1 MKIPHRPTLPIR
13 RAMRESFD
21 LGRDGELEK
30 RPVSAFDGGEEPT
43 WSRPTDL
50 PLHRRPVIMLAEDD
64 SAMLSL
70 LSSQLRRDG
79 YRVIPCADG
88 MEFVH
93 RIDVYRTHGIPIG
106 VDLVI
111 SDVRMPKLS
120 GLELLELVKEA
131 PLGIPVILI
140 SAFGDTEMR
149 GEAARRD
156 AAAFFSKPFD
166 IDQLRAAVRTNL
178 PKVL

>member
-1 MKIPHRPTLPIR
+1 MKIPRPTLPLR

-21 LGRDGELEK
+21 LGRDGLEK
-30 RPVSAFDGGEEPT
+30 RQTSIFDSADTGN
-43 WSRPTDL
+43 WDRPTDL

-88 MEFVH
+88 TEFVH
-93 RIDVYRTHGIPIG
+93 RVDVFRSHGIPVG

-111 SDVRMPKLS
+111 SDVRMPRVS
-120 GLELLELVKEA
+120 GLDLLALVKEA

-140 SAFGDTEMR
+140 SAFGDMEMR
-149 GEAARRD
+149 GEAAKRD